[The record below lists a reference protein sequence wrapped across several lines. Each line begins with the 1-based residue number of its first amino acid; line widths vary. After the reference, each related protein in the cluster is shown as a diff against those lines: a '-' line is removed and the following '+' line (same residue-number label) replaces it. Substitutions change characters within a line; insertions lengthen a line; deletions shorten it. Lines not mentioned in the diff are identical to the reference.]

1 MRKGVGL
8 GALTR
13 TTHTRSTYTTHGA
26 ALQKSQIDHL
36 TTQLSV
42 FQSQLSAFAR
52 THAAAI
58 RSTPAFRHEFAR
70 MCAAIGVDPLITS
83 RGRRGGGGGGGGGS
97 FWAELLGADV
107 GDFYFELA
115 VRVVEVCRRTRAENG
130 GLISVVEVVER
141 LSGGGG
147 GGGGGGEGDGGGGGG
162 GVGEEDVLRAVEALR
177 PLGSGFAVV
186 QVGRRMMVRSVPRE
200 LNRDQAT
207 VLGTI
212 EICGFGVA
220 ASMVRVNLGWEPA
233 RVTTVLEDLVTEGLV
248 WVDEQAEEREYW
260 VPGVMG
266 KK

>member
-26 ALQKSQIDHL
+26 ALQKSHIDQL

-42 FQSQLSAFAR
+42 FQSQLSHFAR
-52 THAAAI
+52 THAADI
-58 RSTPAFRHEFAR
+58 RSNPAFRHEFAR
-70 MCAAIGVDPLITS
+70 MCAAIGVDPLAS
-83 RGRRGGGGGGGGGS
+83 SGGRKGGS
-97 FWAELLGADV
+97 FWAELLGGSV

-115 VRVVEVCRRTRAENG
+115 VRVVEVCRRTRGENG
-130 GLISVVEVVER
+130 GLIAVAEVVDR
-141 LSGGGG
+141 L
-147 GGGGGGEGDGGGGGG
+147 GGGGGEG
-162 GVGEEDVLRAVEALR
+162 GVGEEDVLRAVEALK

-186 QVGRRMMVRSVPRE
+186 AVGRRLMVRSVPRE

-220 ASMVRVNLGWEPA
+220 ASMVRVNLGWEA
-233 RVTTVLEDLVTEGLV
+233 GRVVTVLEDLVAEGLV

-266 KK
+266 NK

>member
-26 ALQKSQIDHL
+26 ALQKSHIDQL

-42 FQSQLSAFAR
+42 FQAQLSHFAR
-52 THAAAI
+52 THAADI
-58 RSTPAFRHEFAR
+58 RSNPAFRHEFAR
-70 MCAAIGVDPLITS
+70 MCAAIGVDPLAS
-83 RGRRGGGGGGGGGS
+83 SSGKKGS
-97 FWAELLGADV
+97 FWAELLGGSV
-107 GDFYFELA
+107 GDFYFDLA
-115 VRVVEVCRRTRAENG
+115 VRVVEVCRRTRGENG
-130 GLISVVEVVER
+130 GLIAVAEVVDR
-141 LSGGGG
+141 LRGGAE
-147 GGGGGGEGDGGGGGG
+147 GEGEGEAEAEG
-162 GVGEEDVLRAVEALR
+162 GVGEEDVLRAVEALK

-186 QVGRRMMVRSVPRE
+186 AVGRRLMVRSVPRE

-220 ASMVRVNLGWEPA
+220 ASMVRVNLGWEAA
-233 RVTTVLEDLVTEGLV
+233 RVVTVLEDLVAEGLV